1 MLHDRIVLALSVF
14 GGLEVVA
21 VLVVAALIVLAA
33 VL

>member
-1 MLHDRIVLALSVF
+1 MHDRIVLALAVI

-21 VLVVAALIVLAA
+21 VLVVAGLIMLAA

>member
-1 MLHDRIVLALSVF
+1 MHDRIVLALAVF

-21 VLVVAALIVLAA
+21 VLVVAAVIALAA